1 MKFNDYVYNQIGEE
15 GNLLNKTATKL
26 AFTNTLLNEKQLKDE
41 KLLCSFEERQLV
53 LIKDSLA
60 RIYSTLELW
69 NVEGHID
76 HVFYYKEDE
85 KKDDIIL

>member
-1 MKFNDYVYNQIGEE
+1 MLD
-15 GNLLNKTATKL
+15 
-26 AFTNTLLNEKQLKDE
+26 EKQLKDE

-69 NVEGHID
+69 NVKGHID
-76 HVFYYKEDE
+76 HVFNYNEDE
-85 KKDDIIL
+85 KRMISSFRFILRLLIKFL